1 MMRVFSFCSLT
12 TCDDNFW
19 QFVKLGYAGEN
30 FPRHIFQSMVGRP
43 QLRAEEGDIAKDIVI
58 KV

>member
-1 MMRVFSFCSLT
+1 MMRVFSICSQT